1 MMATLHNSPAG
12 DIAKV
17 EQLLLYIFQKVADK
31 PNVGETVLHK
41 LLYFIDFDHY
51 EIHEEPLMGCR
62 YVRNHYGPTVVGLD
76 QWLADM
82 VIRGDIEPVDRIVY
96 EYRQRGYK
104 SLRDP
109 DMSGFSEEQI
119 SHVDSVLERLS
130 DMTAKAI
137 SDFSHG
143 DYPWMA
149 ASDGEI
155 LDYEAVFYRDE
166 RHSVRDYDE
175 I

>member
-1 MMATLHNSPAG
+1 MATLHNSPAG
-12 DIAKV
+12 DVAKV
-17 EQLLLYIFQKVADK
+17 EELLLYIFQKAADK

-82 VIRGDIEPVDRIVY
+82 VIRGIL
-96 EYRQRGYK
+96 
-104 SLRDP
+104 S
-109 DMSGFSEEQI
+109 
-119 SHVDSVLERLS
+119 RLS
-130 DMTAKAI
+130 
-137 SDFSHG
+137 
-143 DYPWMA
+143 
-149 ASDGEI
+149 ASSMNTGK
-155 LDYEAVFYRDE
+155 EATSRCATL
-166 RHSVRDYDE
+166 